1 MFRRKFTVGNLFNK
15 TSLLQRISYTE
26 KRNTAIQT
34 TKIMLHRNTTEILI
48 LITLLLFSKTAFPAE
63 KIFDHQ
69 VDQPFSGSQ
78 SPDDAYMAAI
88 TKAKYEVLEQAGTYL
103 ESLTVVENA
112 VLSRDEVTALAG
124 GIMKTEIVSIKNYAT
139 PQSFGIVLSTR
150 IVVDTSILKSRMEKL
165 LFDRTLLK
173 KYNEIQQREQEL
185 LEKIKQLEQK
195 NKKRNS
201 IALRPVKI
209 QNDFS
214 AISAAL
220 SASRWIKKAIALW
233 SNGNFTSPAK
243 AVEYLTRALELDPQN
258 PRTYNSRAIAYLNLN
273 QEEKAREDL
282 EHALRLNPQYVDAF
296 NNLGSLHYR
305 RGEYEAAINNY
316 TQALQY
322 QPDFVEA
329 ILNRGMASRKLFN
342 FEDAFEDFKQ
352 VMHLAPETFIKKDRA
367 GALVQLNDLQQLC
380 RKSETACKMNLCRS
394 LTFLQKRG
402 FCLNSENQQQ

>member
-1 MFRRKFTVGNLFNK
+1 
-15 TSLLQRISYTE
+15 
-26 KRNTAIQT
+26 
-34 TKIMLHRNTTEILI
+34 MLHCKTVNYLFFLTIL
-48 LITLLLFSKTAFPAE
+48 LLPQTLLSAE

-78 SPDDAYMAAI
+78 SPDDAFISAV

-103 ESLTVVENA
+103 ESLSVVENA
-112 VLSRDEVTALAG
+112 ILSKDEVTALAG
-124 GIMKTEIVSIKNYAT
+124 GIMKTEVVSVKNYAT
-139 PQSFGIVLSTR
+139 PQSFGIILSTR
-150 IVVDTSILKSRMEKL
+150 IAVDTSILKKRMEKL
-165 LFDRTLLK
+165 LSDRTLLK

-185 LEKIKQLEQK
+185 LEKIRILERR
-195 NKKRNS
+195 NTKRSS

-214 AISAAL
+214 TISAAL
-220 SASRWIKKAIALW
+220 TASVWIKKAIRLW
-233 SNGNFTSPAK
+233 SNGSFTNPSK

-273 QEEKAREDL
+273 LEMKAHDDL
-282 EHALRLNPQYVDAF
+282 EHALRLNPKYVDAY
-296 NNLGSLHYR
+296 NNMGSLHYR
-305 RGEYEAAINNY
+305 RGEYEAAINAY

-352 VMHLAPETFIKKDRA
+352 VMHLAPETFMKKDRA
-367 GALVQLNDLQQLC
+367 GALVQLNDLRELC
-380 RKSETACKMNLCRS
+380 RKSETACRMNLCRS
-394 LTFLQKRG
+394 LHFLQERG
-402 FCLNSENQQQ
+402 FCLAQKDNQ